1 MKGISVLSK
10 RWGHRLAMEIQRADA
25 GTRRRAIWIVILG
38 IAAGAVMLRWFEQ
51 SLPALIAWATENPD
65 QGAARARLLLALI
78 GTVIVAPLAGF
89 AAYLWFLGER
99 ISRSGR
105 FPLPSMK
112 VVRDT
117 VVVTGEDAVTRSR
130 FVKALAVFLAVS
142 AIGMLCVLWW
152 FTFFMK

>member
-1 MKGISVLSK
+1 MD
-10 RWGHRLAMEIQRADA
+10 IQRGDPGA
-25 GTRRRAIWIVILG
+25 RRRAIWIVVLG
-38 IAAGAVMLRWFEQ
+38 VTAGAVVLLWFEQ

-65 QGAARARLLLALI
+65 QGTARAKLLLALI
-78 GTVIVAPLAGF
+78 GTVIVVPMAGF

-130 FVKALAVFLAVS
+130 FVKALAVFLAIS
-142 AIGMLCVLWW
+142 AIGMLCMLWW
-152 FTFFMK
+152 FTFFIK